1 MSEIVHE
8 FEQASKNNSSPPAEV
23 VPQKETAESVTT
35 KDSAENE
42 KVSKESAEIMV
53 EEEGEAWTSINKML
67 CNNRCFICR
76 QGFPRGKKKKV
87 FMVSQIL
94 QSFTAIYAT
103 KDQSPPLSAPRQQS
117 DKPQG
122 ESEGGQDKV
131 SSRTAIGDGTDTSS
145 SVSTTATDT
154 ATDTSEN
161 EKDVK
166 IVREEGGQDGK
177 EGGASNA
184 WALDKDSGLDPRLIL
199 FINFKEQC
207 PHVWACWQ
215 SFYSLAGSPEREQK
229 LVDLLAEVDVQVWMS
244 GLACCRSD
252 MCAAM
257 YRAITSD
264 NSKNE
269 RIASILA
276 SKEKFT
282 HKNTFCPP
290 DCDCDSPWQFMNM

>member
-1 MSEIVHE
+1 MQAVEDKESTATTTATTTTTTTTGGQGLKDTATSEG
-8 FEQASKNNSSPPAEV
+8 
-23 VPQKETAESVTT
+23 
-35 KDSAENE
+35 
-42 KVSKESAEIMV
+42 VSKGVS
-53 EEEGEAWTSINKML
+53 EGAKEGVSEGVSEGVAQNKNPWTSINDML
-67 CNNRCFICR
+67 CNNRCFICT

-94 QSFTAIYAT
+94 QSFTAIYAS
-103 KDQSPPLSAPRQQS
+103 KDRMPPPPPPSAEQQKSGEEDEDREGEGGSASVSASVSGQVEDLKQS
-117 DKPQG
+117 DDIGSEKKEGDEQQKE
-122 ESEGGQDKV
+122 ESGEGGD
-131 SSRTAIGDGTDTSS
+131 SSAWTLDERTGS
-145 SVSTTATDT
+145 
-154 ATDTSEN
+154 
-161 EKDVK
+161 
-166 IVREEGGQDGK
+166 
-177 EGGASNA
+177 
-184 WALDKDSGLDPRLIL
+184 DPRLIL

-215 SFYSLAGSPEREQK
+215 SFFSLAGSPEREQE
-229 LVDLLAEVDVQVWMS
+229 LVDMLADVDVQVWMS